1 MDTTYG
7 SVSQLHDCSLM
18 QHLALNRHIY
28 RMCIICEQWVLNL
41 WMIISSRVDLN
52 PLVLIMHER
61 YAAFAII
68 FQAPEFEV
76 KEFVLSAAGIE
87 NSNSCNS

>member
-1 MDTTYG
+1 M
-7 SVSQLHDCSLM
+7 
-18 QHLALNRHIY
+18 
-28 RMCIICEQWVLNL
+28 LNL

-52 PLVLIMHER
+52 LLVLIMHER
-61 YAAFAII
+61 YVAFAII

-87 NSNSCNS
+87 NSNSYNS